1 MQRCKKPRIGRTGSA
16 RSPYSGNVGGFAF
29 QETSVLQVLPNV
41 QRQLPGASTTSS
53 APLVSGFPIMAAV
66 TGRCSAALARKSR
79 RPS

>member
-1 MQRCKKPRIGRTGSA
+1 MPEAKERPHWKRTLA
-16 RSPYSGNVGGFAF
+16 VLAVMVGGFAF
-29 QETSVLQVLPNV
+29 QETGVLPVLPNV

-79 RPS
+79 WPS